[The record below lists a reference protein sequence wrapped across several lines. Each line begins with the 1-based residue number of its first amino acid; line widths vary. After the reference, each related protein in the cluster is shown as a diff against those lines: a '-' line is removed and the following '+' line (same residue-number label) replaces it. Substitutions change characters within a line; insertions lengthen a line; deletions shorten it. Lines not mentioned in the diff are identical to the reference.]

1 MKAERQVPVVT
12 LRPIEAAQ
20 ALGVSASWFNRHVAT
35 EVPQVR
41 KGGMVLYKVDALIK
55 WADNNTDWGK

>member
-1 MKAERQVPVVT
+1 
-12 LRPIEAAQ
+12 
-20 ALGVSASWFNRHVAT
+20 VAT
-35 EVPQVR
+35 EVPQIR